1 MSNHSL
7 FMVKTRKQVFA
18 IIFLEVNQMDLVQIG
33 KFIAQ
38 LRKEHELSQEKLGE
52 IIGVTNKTISRWETG
67 TYLPSAEM
75 LLSMSKLFNVSIN
88 ELLSG
93 KRLTQEEYKVAAEEN
108 LRQVVKVSSFTLKE
122 KVAFYKK
129 KWLKEHIVAMCC
141 WGIGIIT
148 VLVIGIILTL
158 PLFVAAAIL
167 LLLIGHAWRNNTMM
181 AYVERNAFD
190 GTERN
195 D

>member
-1 MSNHSL
+1 
-7 FMVKTRKQVFA
+7 
-18 IIFLEVNQMDLVQIG
+18 MDLVQIG

-129 KWLKEHIVAMCC
+129 KWLKEHIAAMCC
-141 WGIGIIT
+141 WGIGIII
-148 VLVIGIILTL
+148 VLGMGIILTL
-158 PLFVAAAIL
+158 PLLVAAAML
-167 LLLIGHAWRNNTMM
+167 LLLVGHAWRNNAMM

-190 GTERN
+190 GTGRN

>member
-1 MSNHSL
+1 
-7 FMVKTRKQVFA
+7 
-18 IIFLEVNQMDLVQIG
+18 MDLVQIG

-38 LRKEHELSQEKLGE
+38 LRKEHGFSQEKLGE
-52 IIGVTNKTISRWETG
+52 MLGVTNKTISRWETG
-67 TYLPSAEM
+67 TYLPPAEM
-75 LLSMSKLFNVSIN
+75 LVSMSNLFHVTIN

-93 KRLTQEEYKVAAEEN
+93 KRLTQDEYKIAAEEN
-108 LRQVVKVSSFTLKE
+108 LRQVVKASSFTFKE

-129 KWLKEHIVAMCC
+129 KWLKEHIAAMCC

-148 VLVIGIILTL
+148 VFVMGIILTL
-158 PLFVAAAIL
+158 PLLVAAAML
-167 LLLIGHAWRNNTMM
+167 LLLVGHAWRNNTMM

-190 GTERN
+190 GTGRN

>member
-1 MSNHSL
+1 
-7 FMVKTRKQVFA
+7 
-18 IIFLEVNQMDLVQIG
+18 MDLLQIG

-38 LRKEHELSQEKLGE
+38 LRKEHELSQEKLGA

-67 TYLPSAEM
+67 TYLPPAEM
-75 LLSMSKLFNVSIN
+75 LLSMSELFDVSIN

-108 LRQVVKVSSFTLKE
+108 LKQVVKASRFTLKE
-122 KVAFYKK
+122 KITFYKK
-129 KWLKEHIVAMCC
+129 KWLKEHIAAMCC
-141 WGIGIIT
+141 WGMGISI
-148 VLVIGIILTL
+148 VLGMGIILTL
-158 PLFVAAAIL
+158 PLLVAAAML
-167 LLLIGHAWRNNTMM
+167 LLLVGHAWRNNTMM

-190 GTERN
+190 GTGRN

>member
-1 MSNHSL
+1 
-7 FMVKTRKQVFA
+7 
-18 IIFLEVNQMDLVQIG
+18 MDLLQIG

-38 LRKEHELSQEKLGE
+38 LRKEHELSQEKLGA

-67 TYLPSAEM
+67 TYLPPAEM
-75 LLSMSKLFNVSIN
+75 LLSMSELFDVSIN

-108 LRQVVKVSSFTLKE
+108 LKQVVKASSFTLKE
-122 KVAFYKK
+122 KITFYKK
-129 KWLKEHIVAMCC
+129 KWLKEHIAAMCC
-141 WGIGIIT
+141 WGIGIII
-148 VLVIGIILTL
+148 VLGMGIILTL
-158 PLFVAAAIL
+158 PLLVAAAML
-167 LLLIGHAWRNNTMM
+167 LLLVGHAWRNNTMM

-190 GTERN
+190 GTGRN

>member
-1 MSNHSL
+1 M
-7 FMVKTRKQVFA
+7 FA
-18 IIFLEVNQMDLVQIG
+18 ITFLEVNQLDLVQIG

-75 LLSMSKLFNVSIN
+75 LLSMSKLFDVSIN

-108 LRQVVKVSSFTLKE
+108 LRQVIKASCFTLKE
-122 KVAFYKK
+122 KIAFYKK
-129 KWLKEHIVAMCC
+129 KWLKEHIAAMCC

-148 VLVIGIILTL
+148 VLVMGIILTL
-158 PLFVAAAIL
+158 PFLVAAAML
-167 LLLIGHAWRNNTMM
+167 LLLVGHIWRNNTMM

>member
-1 MSNHSL
+1 M
-7 FMVKTRKQVFA
+7 FA

-33 KFIAQ
+33 IFIAQ

-108 LRQVVKVSSFTLKE
+108 LRQVIKVSSFTLKE

-129 KWLKEHIVAMCC
+129 KWLKEHIAAMCC
-141 WGIGIIT
+141 WGIGIII
-148 VLVIGIILTL
+148 VLVMGIILTL
-158 PLFVAAAIL
+158 PLLVATAML
-167 LLLIGHAWRNNTMM
+167 LLLVGHAWRNNTMM

-190 GTERN
+190 GTGRN

>member
-1 MSNHSL
+1 
-7 FMVKTRKQVFA
+7 
-18 IIFLEVNQMDLVQIG
+18 MDLVQIG

-75 LLSMSKLFNVSIN
+75 LLSMSKLFDVSIN

-108 LRQVVKVSSFTLKE
+108 LRQVVKASSFTLKE
-122 KVAFYKK
+122 KIAFYKK
-129 KWLKEHIVAMCC
+129 KWLKEHIAAMCC

-148 VLVIGIILTL
+148 VLVMGIILTL
-158 PLFVAAAIL
+158 PFLVAAAML
-167 LLLIGHAWRNNTMM
+167 LLLVGHAWRNNTIM

>member
-1 MSNHSL
+1 
-7 FMVKTRKQVFA
+7 
-18 IIFLEVNQMDLVQIG
+18 MDLVQIG

-38 LRKEHELSQEKLGE
+38 LRKEHGFSQEKLGE
-52 IIGVTNKTISRWETG
+52 MLGVTNKTISRWETG
-67 TYLPSAEM
+67 TYLPPAEM
-75 LLSMSKLFNVSIN
+75 LVSMSNLFHVTIN

-93 KRLTQEEYKVAAEEN
+93 KRLTQDEYKIAAEEN
-108 LRQVVKVSSFTLKE
+108 LRQVVKASSFTLKE
-122 KVAFYKK
+122 KIAFYKK

-190 GTERN
+190 GTGRN

>member
-1 MSNHSL
+1 M
-7 FMVKTRKQVFA
+7 FA

-75 LLSMSKLFNVSIN
+75 LLSMSKLFDVSIN

-108 LRQVVKVSSFTLKE
+108 LRQVIKTSSFTLKE

-129 KWLKEHIVAMCC
+129 KWLKEHIAAMCC

-148 VLVIGIILTL
+148 VLVMGIILTL

>member
-1 MSNHSL
+1 M
-7 FMVKTRKQVFA
+7 FA
-18 IIFLEVNQMDLVQIG
+18 ITFLEVNQLDLVQIG

-75 LLSMSKLFNVSIN
+75 LLSMSKLFDVSIN

-108 LRQVVKVSSFTLKE
+108 LRQVIKASCFTLKE
-122 KVAFYKK
+122 KIAFYKK
-129 KWLKEHIVAMCC
+129 KWLKEHIAAMCC

-148 VLVIGIILTL
+148 VLVMGIILTL
-158 PLFVAAAIL
+158 PFLVAAAML
-167 LLLIGHAWRNNTMM
+167 LLLVGHTWRNNTMM

>member
-1 MSNHSL
+1 
-7 FMVKTRKQVFA
+7 
-18 IIFLEVNQMDLVQIG
+18 MDLVQIG

-75 LLSMSKLFNVSIN
+75 LLSMSKLFDVSVN

-93 KRLTQEEYKVAAEEN
+93 KRLTREEYKVAAEEN
-108 LRQVVKVSSFTLKE
+108 LRQVVKASSFTFKE

-129 KWLKEHIVAMCC
+129 KWLKEHIAAMCC

-148 VLVIGIILTL
+148 VFVMGIILTL
-158 PLFVAAAIL
+158 PLLVAAAML
-167 LLLIGHAWRNNTMM
+167 LLLVGHAWRNNTMM

-190 GTERN
+190 GTGRN